1 MTNKKPS
8 KDQELRCCKCF
19 VTLERLK
26 KDKICDCLIKIIDEK
41 RHEKY
46 ICQLCLEGW

>member
-1 MTNKKPS
+1 MTIKKPK
-8 KDQELRCCKCF
+8 KDQELRCCKCL

-26 KDKICDCLIKIIDEK
+26 KDGICDFLIKIVEEK
-41 RHEKY
+41 GSEKY